1 MTLAIS
7 GYITKPSRASRMEAS
22 ATSPKVMVPWR
33 SSAVI
38 QASGALGT
46 TVRST
51 PTGMCPSCSRA
62 KRSGVTAAGQVPR
75 PLMVSTCPVVAL

>member
-1 MTLAIS
+1 MTFAIS
-7 GYITKPSRASRMEAS
+7 GYMTNPPCASLIEAA

-38 QASGALGT
+38 QASGAAGT

-51 PTGMCPSCSRA
+51 PAGICPPCARA
-62 KRSGVTAAGQVPR
+62 KRSGAIARGQLPR
-75 PLMVSTCPVVAL
+75 PLMVSTCPVFAL